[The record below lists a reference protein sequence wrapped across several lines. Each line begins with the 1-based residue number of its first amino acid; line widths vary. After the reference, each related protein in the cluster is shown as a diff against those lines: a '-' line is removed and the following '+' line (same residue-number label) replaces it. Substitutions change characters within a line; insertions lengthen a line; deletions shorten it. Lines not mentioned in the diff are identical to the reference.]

1 MVGGRESA
9 ATIGAA
15 PGTFVRRRAGI
26 PLVGSTATM
35 KIVRFSLMQQMLAGG
50 GVILLAGMLIV
61 GTWVAREIESG
72 VVRRAGMVT
81 ALYVDSFVSPLLQ
94 SLAGRESLREIDR
107 DDLDNLLAATPLGKQ
122 IVVMKVWAPGGRV
135 IYSNNRGLI
144 GRRFPAKPMLAAA
157 FAGLPHS
164 HITGLEDAEHEAERR
179 LWPRLI
185 ETYVPVRRTGSD
197 TVIAVAE
204 FYQRSDDLLEQ
215 VGDSR
220 LRSWLMVGSATLVM
234 SLLLAALVRRA
245 SDTIVAQQGEL
256 REKVDQLTAM
266 LGQNERL
273 RGRLQRAGARTTA
286 LNEQFLRRLAA
297 DIHDGPG
304 QGVALALMRLEP
316 MRDLCGRS
324 GGGAGGDRGIDDEVR
339 TLQAALQ
346 SALDDLRAISR
357 GLHLPE
363 IGPLSLTETVQRA
376 VRDYERKVGGGP
388 AVAVV
393 AEGVPEQAPLSVK
406 ITLFRLLQE
415 SLANGF
421 RHGGAAEQRV
431 TLKGRDGELLVEVAD
446 AGRGFDPGTAGADG
460 HLGIEG
466 MRERVEILG
475 GTFSVQ
481 SAPDRGTVVR
491 ATLPLA
497 GLEGGHE

>member
-9 ATIGAA
+9 ATIGATI
-15 PGTFVRRRAGI
+15 GTFVHRRAQP
-26 PLVGSTATM
+26 PLVGLTATM
-35 KIVRFSLMQQMLAGG
+35 KIDVRFNLMQQMLAGG

-61 GTWVAREIESG
+61 GTWVASEIERG
-72 VVRRAGMVT
+72 VVRRAGLVT

-94 SLAGRESLREIDR
+94 SLAGGESLREIDR

-122 IVVMKVWAPGGRV
+122 IVVMKVWASGGRV
-135 IYSNNRGLI
+135 IYSNNRGLV
-144 GRRFPAKPMLAAA
+144 GRSFPDKPILAAA
-157 FAGLPHS
+157 FAGQPHS
-164 HITGLEDAEHEAERR
+164 HITGLEDAEHEVERR

-204 FYQRSDDLLEQ
+204 FYQRSDDLLAQ
-215 VGDSR
+215 VDASR

-234 SLLLAALVRRA
+234 SVLLAALVRRA
-245 SDTIVAQQGEL
+245 SNTIVAQQGEL
-256 REKVDQLTAM
+256 REKVALLTAM
-266 LGQNERL
+266 LGQNEKL
-273 RGRLQRAGARTTA
+273 RERVQRAGARTTA
-286 LNEQFLRRLAA
+286 LNEQFLHRLAA

-324 GGGAGGDRGIDDEVR
+324 GSAACGIDDEVR

-363 IGPLSLTETVQRA
+363 IGPLSPAETVRRA
-376 VRDYERKVGGGP
+376 VRDFEQKVGGRP

-393 AEGVPEQAPLSVK
+393 AETVPEQAPLSVK
-406 ITLFRLLQE
+406 ITLFRLVQE

-431 TLKGRDGELLVEVAD
+431 TLKGCDGELLVEVAD
-446 AGRGFDPGTAGADG
+446 TGRGFDPDTAGADG

-481 SAPDRGTVVR
+481 SAPDHGTVVR
-491 ATLPLA
+491 ATLPLS